1 MSTEPTETKP
11 EQTETNPE
19 QTETPEVDLEVDLHK
34 YEAPKGLY
42 ERVLGNKP
50 WPVRYFVNTVSVLAL
65 LWLFLLGLKLMGD
78 AFKGIFGTGV
88 GKLLSDVLNPMAG
101 LALGVLCTVLLQ
113 SSSTTTSIIVTM
125 VAAELLTVTKAIPLV
140 MGANIGTSVTNTI
153 VAHGHIT
160 VTEEFTRGLA
170 GATVHDAFNILTV
183 MVLLPI
189 EIITQGI
196 SQAAGGDSGF
206 LGIVAGAIADGLIG
220 KDAFK
225 FPKILDPL
233 VKPVSSEFIKVNK
246 DRIKALAKGC
256 EHCLMKGGVATIVEE
271 VTGDCVKH
279 NKEGDDTCFTQDE
292 WNEKWLDSQTLSG
305 GFAKDMGDV
314 GGSILVLVLSLV
326 FLCLALYG
334 IVRLLHYLVLTS
346 GRLATETGEE
356 TCFLVIIRKVL
367 KSGYASVSML
377 VGAVLTIA
385 VQSSSIITSTFTP
398 LVALDIM
405 SVEDMLPVTLGANI
419 GTTCTAF
426 TAAIVTG
433 SKASI
438 QISLCHLLF
447 NVIGILI
454 WYPIP
459 KMRAISINMA
469 RTIAGH
475 AAKFKLFGTIYILTA
490 FIVIPLVLFGFS
502 FSINL
507 GAGGVVLNIFLS
519 LVTVIAAILFVKKFD
534 VVARKLGMKQ
544 FELGPETEQ
553 KPEAAPGAVPEGEA
567 SEVIQV

>member
-1 MSTEPTETKP
+1 M
-11 EQTETNPE
+11 
-19 QTETPEVDLEVDLHK
+19 
-34 YEAPKGLY
+34 
-42 ERVLGNKP
+42 
-50 WPVRYFVNTVSVLAL
+50 
-65 LWLFLLGLKLMGD
+65 
-78 AFKGIFGTGV
+78 FGTGV
-88 GKLLSDVLNPMAG
+88 GKLMSNVLNPMAG

-160 VTEEFTRGLA
+160 VTDEFTRGLA

-183 MVLLPI
+183 MVLLPV
-189 EIITQGI
+189 EVITQGI
-196 SQAAGGDSGF
+196 AQASGGDAGI
-206 LGIVAGAIADGLIG
+206 LGIIAGAIADGLIG

-225 FPKILDPL
+225 FPKL
-233 VKPVSSEFIKVNK
+233 KPPGVGTAAKAFIKVDK

-256 EHCLMKGGVATIVEE
+256 EHCKMVDGAAKVVEE
-271 VTGDCVKH
+271 VTGMCVDKT
-279 NKEGDDTCFTQDE
+279 DDGKICFTQAE
-292 WNEKWLDSQTLSG
+292 WDEKWLEGSTVIK
-305 GFAKDMGDV
+305 GFAADMGDV
-314 GGSILVLVLSLV
+314 GGSIFVLILSLI

-356 TCFLVIIRKVL
+356 TCFLKVIRKTL

-433 SKASI
+433 TKPSI
-438 QISLCHLLF
+438 QIALCHLLF
-447 NVIGILI
+447 NIFGILI

-459 KMRAISINMA
+459 KMRALPLAMA
-469 RTIAGH
+469 KTIAGH
-475 AAKFKLFGTIYILTA
+475 NASSTFLLLKVLPFSLFPLTL
-490 FIVIPLVLFGFS
+490 PSLS
-502 FSINL
+502 F
-507 GAGGVVLNIFLS
+507 FL
-519 LVTVIAAILFVKKFD
+519 
-534 VVARKLGMKQ
+534 
-544 FELGPETEQ
+544 P
-553 KPEAAPGAVPEGEA
+553 A
-567 SEVIQV
+567 SNGD